1 MSAQT
6 SCSFLFLFH
15 NVTIFT
21 FRNNIRHVLFVDY
34 YVTCRLHNSFVLN
47 FPLDRFHVQWLY
59 FTPNVRCQV
68 YSTIGDVVKR
78 FVQTNNSVFFSSI
91 R

>member
-47 FPLDRFHVQWLY
+47 FPLDRFHVQ
-59 FTPNVRCQV
+59 
-68 YSTIGDVVKR
+68 
-78 FVQTNNSVFFSSI
+78 
-91 R
+91 